1 MGAWTE
7 FSVTIIELH
16 LASVRQITIDFK
28 EGRRLGHPI
37 HEMGHGIIL
46 FAAGCM
52 LWVIA
57 LGIPDYLRA
66 MSPEVLA
73 MAKSEPGLE
82 SESSHFKPPS
92 ARGLPNIDSR
102 CTDSPHPRCGAA
114 GGQL

>member
-1 MGAWTE
+1 MKW
-7 FSVTIIELH
+7 V
-16 LASVRQITIDFK
+16 
-28 EGRRLGHPI
+28 
-37 HEMGHGIIL
+37 HGIIL

-52 LWVIA
+52 LWVVA

-82 SESSHFKPPS
+82 SESSLLLSLHQPGVS
-92 ARGLPNIDSR
+92 QILIRAAQI
-102 CTDSPHPRCGAA
+102 SPHPRCGAA